1 MFRIGRSFQKSK
13 PFRKPNLQKQV
24 RSNQKNEK
32 KEKKGSWGAVS
43 TPRDR
48 CRKFQ
53 RPALGAETQPQ
64 AERNMCKKKIHVR
77 KEKIDYLQQ

>member
-32 KEKKGSWGAVS
+32 KEKNGSWGAVS
-43 TPRDR
+43 TPRTR
-48 CRKFQ
+48 RRKLQ

-64 AERNMCKKKIHVR
+64 AKKIYLKVAYACA
-77 KEKIDYLQQ
+77 KKKIDYLQ